1 VTVRLYT
8 VHGEPPRKAEG
19 PEGWPEP
26 KGRPPVL
33 LRDGFSVHPVLFG
46 VLWFVAQRL
55 WIEAGAMLALTVAA
69 VLLLPDPHAAA
80 AVLALHVIAGFEG
93 RDRQRARLARRGM
106 PELAVVAAPDMDLAW
121 FRLAAQRPDLVKAP
135 P

>member
-8 VHGEPPRKAEG
+8 VHGEPPREAAG
-19 PEGWPEP
+19 PDGWPEP
-26 KGRPPVL
+26 KARPPIL
-33 LRDGFSVHPVLFG
+33 LRDGFSIYPFLFG
-46 VLWFVAQRL
+46 FLWFLAKRL
-55 WIEAGAMLALTVAA
+55 WPEAALLLALTVAA
-69 VLLLPDPHAAA
+69 ALLLPDPFDGL

-93 RDRQRARLARRGM
+93 RDRERARLARRGL
-106 PELAVVAAPDMDLAW
+106 PQLAVVAAPDMDLAW